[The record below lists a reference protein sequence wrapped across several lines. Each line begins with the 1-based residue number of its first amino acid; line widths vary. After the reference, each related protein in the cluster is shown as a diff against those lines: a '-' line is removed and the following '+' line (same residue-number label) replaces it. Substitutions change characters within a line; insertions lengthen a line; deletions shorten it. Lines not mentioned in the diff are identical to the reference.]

1 VRTDSNGASC
11 RLRTLSYAI
20 RSLYAAGLR
29 PHFLWRVASS
39 RMQSLHVS
47 SVMSPG
53 GPSVW
58 LRKTIEDRVA
68 VYADETRKNCRAAR
82 TDGSL
87 RVPPTCRPRRSRL
100 HDTATSHCDFTT
112 PHNGHSVRHR
122 YEESALHKKIESWG
136 SKIIVSMPFLRSF
149 APMGLGSSPA
159 GNCGMG
165 THVGRQPHEGRIR

>member
-1 VRTDSNGASC
+1 MAPPAVCGHC
-11 RLRTLSYAI
+11 PTLSGVYTPPVCDHTFC
-20 RSLYAAGLR
+20 GG
-29 PHFLWRVASS
+29 WRH
-39 RMQSLHVS
+39 RECNPCMLS

-53 GPSVW
+53 GSSVW
-58 LRKTIEDRVA
+58 LRKTIEGRVA

-87 RVPPTCRPRRSRL
+87 RVPPTCRPRRPRM